1 MFAHVRNYSGYLCR
15 YYLAFIHKCIRFVEY
30 VCQTKKNIY
39 LIGMKQVLLIQIEL
53 SFFGTSWNS
62 FCKMIYR

>member
-30 VCQTKKNIY
+30 VCQTKKKY
-39 LIGMKQVLLIQIEL
+39 LFDRYEASIID
-53 SFFGTSWNS
+53 SD
-62 FCKMIYR
+62 